1 MYSLSDVGP
10 STWNKLPNDLKTTT
24 NVNCFKEDI
33 KKAFIELVKNQGTY
47 TFCFYYFLFK
57 Y

>member
-10 STWNKLPNDLKTTT
+10 STWNKLPNDLKATT

-33 KKAFIELVKNQGTY
+33 KKYFHKKLSDIEAYILYLRLKRKH
-47 TFCFYYFLFK
+47 L
-57 Y
+57 